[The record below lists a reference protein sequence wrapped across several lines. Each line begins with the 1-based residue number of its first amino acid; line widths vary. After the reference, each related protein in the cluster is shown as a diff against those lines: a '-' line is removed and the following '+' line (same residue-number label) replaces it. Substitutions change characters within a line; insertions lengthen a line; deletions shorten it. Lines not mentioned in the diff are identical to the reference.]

1 MEYLVLGF
9 FTGLSLIL
17 AIGAQN
23 IFVIEQG
30 LKKQNVFL
38 VCLVCSLSD
47 LLLIFSGILLFHFFY
62 QYFNLFVELVLN
74 ISLIIFLIHF
84 IYSKI
89 KSLKINI
96 NFKSEFKEISSSEIL
111 LKTLGFT
118 YLNAHVYSDTVFF
131 LGNFSKNFLFD
142 EKIYFGIGASIASF
156 IFFFLIGYLSAY
168 FSRYAQSKK
177 IWKNINIF
185 IIVFMTFLTIYII
198 KEIIFCN
205 IILYLYY
212 N

>member
-30 LKKQNVFL
+30 LKKQYVFL

-47 LLLIFSGILLFHFFY
+47 LLLIFLGIILFHFFH
-62 QYFNLFVELVLN
+62 QYFNVFVELTLN
-74 ISLIIFLIHF
+74 ILLIIFLIYF
-84 IYSKI
+84 IYSKFRI
-89 KSLKINI
+89 INSNI
-96 NFKSEFKEISSSEIL
+96 NFSQEMQEATRTEIL
-111 LKTLGFT
+111 FKTLGFT

-131 LGNFSKNFLFD
+131 LGNFSKNFLLN

-156 IFFFLIGYLSAY
+156 IFFFLLGYLSIY
-168 FSRYAQSKK
+168 FSKFAQNDK
-177 IWKNINIF
+177 IWKLINIF
-185 IIVFMTFLTIYII
+185 IIVFMSALTIYII
-198 KEIIFCN
+198 KET
-205 IILYLYY
+205 LYFL
-212 N
+212 

>member
-30 LKKQNVFL
+30 LKKQYVFL
-38 VCLVCSLSD
+38 VCFICSLSD
-47 LLLIFSGILLFHFFY
+47 LILIFLGILLFHFFH

-74 ISLIIFLIHF
+74 ISLIIFLIYF
-84 IYSKI
+84 IHSKI
-89 KSLKINI
+89 QSLKINV
-96 NFKSEFKEISSSEIL
+96 NFNSELKNISISEIL
-111 LKTLGFT
+111 IKTFGFT

-156 IFFFLIGYLSAY
+156 IFFFLLGYSSLY
-168 FSRYAQSKK
+168 FSKYLQSDK
-177 IWKNINIF
+177 IWKYTNIF
-185 IIVFMTFLTIYII
+185 IISFMSLLTIYII
-198 KEIIFCN
+198 KETVYF
-205 IILYLYY
+205 L
-212 N
+212 